1 MDRDMCAM
9 FLNCIRALTVDDD
22 NKFLKSVKMVLP
34 IFNFEGTY
42 IPAISVFTARSSS
55 DLAVKQFSAGFTAH
69 YVLYIFKS
77 MVKHF
82 HH

>member
-9 FLNCIRALTVDDD
+9 FPNGIRALIVGND

-34 IFNFEGTY
+34 IFNFEGTCILA
-42 IPAISVFTARSSS
+42 IPVFTARSSS
-55 DLAVKQFSAGFTAH
+55 DLAVKQFSAGFTPH